1 MKKNLIYAFIAFL
14 ILCFFGICTISQVT
28 ADADE
33 ETVLVEKPYIWGSG
47 GVDDVPVSTGLKWV
61 WFSTT
66 GVKFKIVPVKH
77 QVDMDDLFS
86 DDNTPLDFHTVI
98 ITQIKKGKSP
108 ILLKNYGVNWFE
120 TNIYNYYCNLV
131 RDHISQHSPFDLM
144 SNRAIL
150 NDIDSKILKQ
160 MQAYVNELSKEKE
173 FPITIRQVTIGKAI
187 PNQEQL
193 QEMNK
198 TAKAVQA
205 KQTQEREC
213 EVQLARE
220 KAERQRAKADKAYR
234 EELGLS
240 TADFI
245 NLKWIETIAE
255 KQGANIDVMVG
266 NNTTPT
272 TNMWN
277 VRR

>member
-1 MKKNLIYAFIAFL
+1 MKKILFL
-14 ILCFFGICTISQVT
+14 LFAVVT
-28 ADADE
+28 LTSCHKVAPNADE
-33 ETVLVEKPYIWGSG
+33 EAVLVYKPWIWGHGGIDMEPVESG
-47 GVDDVPVSTGLKWV
+47 LTWC
-61 WFSTT
+61 WFSTDAET
-66 GVKFKIVPVKH
+66 FKIVPVKH

-86 DDNTPLDFHTVI
+86 DDNTPLDFHTII

-108 ILLKNYGVNWFE
+108 VLLQNYGVDWFN

-150 NDIDSKILKQ
+150 NEIDEKILNQ
-160 MQAYVNELSKEKE
+160 MRAFVDTLSRDKE
-173 FPITIRQVTIGKAI
+173 FPIIIKQVTIGKAT
-187 PNQEQL
+187 PNAEQL
-193 QEMNK
+193 AEMNK

-205 KQTQEREC
+205 KQTQEREV
-213 EVQLARE
+213 EVQIARE
-220 KAERQRAKADKAYR
+220 KAERQRAIADKAYR

-245 NLKWIETIAE
+245 NLKWIEMVGE
-255 KQGANIDVMVG
+255 KSGANIDVMVG
-266 NNTTPT
+266 PATS
-272 TNMWN
+272 MWN